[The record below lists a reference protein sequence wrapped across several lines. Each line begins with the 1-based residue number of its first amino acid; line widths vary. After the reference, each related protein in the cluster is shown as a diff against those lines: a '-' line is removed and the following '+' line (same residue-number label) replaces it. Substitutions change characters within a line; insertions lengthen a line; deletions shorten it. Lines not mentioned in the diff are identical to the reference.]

1 MDQELRASERDGST
15 NLLLR
20 YRAGMISV
28 LTMKRLAVCGNP
40 DAARIL
46 GFRRK
51 PKPHLL
57 AVLKVMLADCPERV
71 TQVVSRRIAVTKFT
85 HPKSHPKY
93 KWLTKAPWNMP
104 ERSSPESRRALPL
117 MFSRSELHFVMAR
130 SLVGYGMP
138 GFWWLGK
145 ELCKLGKVL

>member
-28 LTMKRLAVCGNP
+28 RTMKRLAVCGNQ

-51 PKPHLL
+51 AKPHLL
-57 AVLKVMLADCPERV
+57 AVLKVMLADCPDRV
-71 TQVVSRRIAVTKFT
+71 AQVANRVVAVKEFT
-85 HPKSHPKY
+85 HPKLAPKY
-93 KWLTKAPWNMP
+93 KWMKR
-104 ERSSPESRRALPL
+104 RSCPESRRALPL
-117 MFSRSELHFVMAR
+117 LFSRMEPHFVMAR